1 MSTPNSDYIITG
13 KIGSPYG
20 IKGWL
25 KVQSFTEDVLAILQY
40 KPWYI
45 AEGSGWKAVEI
56 EEGRQQGKGVVVKL
70 PGYNT
75 PETARILTGRNIA
88 IKREQLA
95 PLPQNEYY
103 WADLEGLTVVDQ
115 RGKTLGQIAYLL
127 ATGGNDVF
135 VIKDAAGKEHAL
147 PYLLGSV
154 VKEIDLKQRRMTVD
168 WDLI

>member
-1 MSTPNSDYIITG
+1 MNASKTDFIVTG

-25 KVQSFTEDVLAILQY
+25 KIQSFTENSLDILRY
-40 KPWYI
+40 TPWYI
-45 AEGSGWKAVEI
+45 AEGEGWKAVKI

-75 PETARILTGRNIA
+75 PETARLLTGRNIA

-95 PLPQNEYY
+95 ALPENEYY
-103 WADLEGLTVVDQ
+103 WADLEGLTVIDQ
-115 RGKTLGQIAYLL
+115 HGKTLGKIVYLM
-127 ATGGNDVF
+127 ATGSNDVF
-135 VIKDAAGKEHAL
+135 VIKDEAGKEHAL

-154 VKEIDLKQRRMTVD
+154 VKKVDLKEQQIFVD